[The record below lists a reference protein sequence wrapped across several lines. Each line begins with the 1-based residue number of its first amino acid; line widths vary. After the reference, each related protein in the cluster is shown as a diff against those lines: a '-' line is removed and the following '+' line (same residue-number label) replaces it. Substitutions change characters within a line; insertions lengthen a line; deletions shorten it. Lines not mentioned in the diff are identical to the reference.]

1 MNSMNRIVPL
11 VVASIFSLTCFA
23 QSKTS
28 VEIQAI
34 QTRTYDG
41 TEKEIFRAV
50 LSTLQNNGYEEIRS
64 DSGAGLI
71 SARLPA
77 VAAGDT
83 PEEQAAK
90 TAGSMILGM
99 IIPFGGLMVQ
109 SPKTGEKTRSATI
122 TVEQLTSKRTQVR
135 VALKETEQLTQYGA
149 FGTVNRETKENDL
162 TDKPEVYQLVF
173 EQIDKEI
180 FVRKNR

>member
-1 MNSMNRIVPL
+1 MKNLQKLSVLIFF
-11 VVASIFSLTCFA
+11 SIFSFTCLA

-34 QTRTYDG
+34 QTRIYDG

-50 LSTLQNNGYEEIRS
+50 VSTLQNNGYEEIRS

-83 PEEQAAK
+83 PDQQAAK

-109 SPKTGEKTRSATI
+109 SPKTGEKSRSATI
-122 TVEQLTSKRTQVR
+122 TVEQLNENKTQVR
-135 VALKETEQLTQYGA
+135 VALKETEQLSQHGLFA
-149 FGTVNRETKENDL
+149 KIRETKESDL
-162 TDKPEVYQLVF
+162 TDKPEVYQRIF
-173 EQIDKEI
+173 EQIDKEVFI
-180 FVRKNR
+180 RKNR

>member
-1 MNSMNRIVPL
+1 MNATNKVSALI
-11 VVASIFSLTCFA
+11 VASIFSLTCFA

-34 QTRTYDG
+34 QTRVYDG
-41 TEKEIFRAV
+41 AEKEIFRAV
-50 LSTLQNNGYEEIRS
+50 VSTLQNNGYEEIRS

-77 VAAGDT
+77 IAAGDT

-90 TAGSMILGM
+90 TAGSMVLGM
-99 IIPFGGLMVQ
+99 IIPFGGMMVQ

-122 TVEQLTSKRTQVR
+122 TVEQLNPKRTQVR

>member
-1 MNSMNRIVPL
+1 MKHLRSFL
-11 VVASIFSLTCFA
+11 VILISFTYAITGYT

-34 QTRTYDG
+34 QTRIYDG

-50 LSTLQNNGYEEIRS
+50 LSTLQNNKYEDIRS
-64 DSGAGLI
+64 DSGVGLI

-83 PEEQAAK
+83 PDEQAAK
-90 TAGSMILGM
+90 TAGSVVLGM
-99 IIPFGGLMVQ
+99 IIPFGGLLVQ
-109 SPKTGEKTRSATI
+109 SPKTGEKTRSVTI
-122 TVEQLTSKRTQVR
+122 TIEQLNAKKTQVR

-149 FGTVNRETKENDL
+149 FGTVSKETKEHDL
-162 TDKPEVYQLVF
+162 TDKPESYQLVF

>member
-1 MNSMNRIVPL
+1 MSQLNQFFIGL
-11 VVASIFSLTCFA
+11 LIFAYSSLSFA
-23 QSKTS
+23 QTKTS
-28 VEIQAI
+28 IEIQAI
-34 QTRTYDG
+34 QTRVYEG
-41 TEKEIFRAV
+41 SEREIFRAV
-50 LSTLQNNGYEEIRS
+50 LSTLQNNQYEDIRS

-83 PEEQAAK
+83 PDEQAAK
-90 TAGSMILGM
+90 TAGSVVLGM
-99 IIPFGGLMVQ
+99 IIPFGGLFVQ
-109 SPKTGEKTRSATI
+109 SPKTGEKTRSVTI
-122 TVEQLTSKRTQVR
+122 TVEQLNAAKTQVR

-162 TDKPEVYQLVF
+162 TDKPESYQLVF

>member
-1 MNSMNRIVPL
+1 MKKLQIILLAFIPFLFGPYS
-11 VVASIFSLTCFA
+11 FA
-23 QSKTS
+23 QTKTS

-34 QTRTYDG
+34 QTRVYEG
-41 TEKEIFRAV
+41 MEREIFRAV
-50 LSTLQNNGYEEIRS
+50 LSTLQNNKYEEIRS

-71 SARLPA
+71 AARLPA

-83 PEEQAAK
+83 PEQQAGK
-90 TAGSMILGM
+90 IAGSMFLGM
-99 IIPFGGLMVQ
+99 LIPFGGLLVQ
-109 SPKTGEKTRSATI
+109 APKTGEKTRSITV
-122 TVEQLTSKRTQVR
+122 TVEQLNAQKTQVR
-135 VALKETEQLTQYGA
+135 VALKETEQLVQYGA
-149 FGTVNRETKENDL
+149 FGTENRETKETDL

>member
-1 MNSMNRIVPL
+1 MNIMNRIVPL

-90 TAGSMILGM
+90 TAGSMFLGM

>member
-122 TVEQLTSKRTQVR
+122 TVEQLTSNRTQVR

-149 FGTVNRETKENDL
+149 FGTVKRETKENDL